1 MVLSVLSVS
10 VGMGL
15 ELGFSMILTIAC
27 IIAFT
32 ILVSKKPIIQIF
44 PDGID
49 IKDFLYPSMIPNDS
63 IKSIK
68 LVYVMPKV
76 TMRSNGYGGAFMWKG
91 FFRIKDYRKRAVLYL
106 ENHYK
111 GPFVEVQTTQDVYFI
126 NCKRPEQT
134 TQLFDEMN
142 STIKLVDELRLVG
155 MKTASQK
162 RSIVIVVAFIA
173 ILLIPSVIIP
183 LLLS

>member
-1 MVLSVLSVS
+1 MIAYVLAVS

-15 ELGFSMILTIAC
+15 ELGFSMILTIAT

-32 ILVSKKPIIQIF
+32 ILVSRKPIIQIF
-44 PDGID
+44 PDGIY

-68 LVYVMPKV
+68 QVYGMPKV

-111 GPFVEVQTTQDVYFI
+111 APFIEIQTTQDLYFI
-126 NCKRPEQT
+126 NCKSPEQT

-142 STIKLVDELRLVG
+142 ATVKLVDESRLVD

-162 RSIVIVVAFIA
+162 RSIVVVVVFIA
-173 ILLIPSVIIP
+173 VLLIPSVIIP

>member
-1 MVLSVLSVS
+1 MISNMLAIS
-10 VGMGL
+10 VGLGL

-44 PDGID
+44 HDGIYV
-49 IKDFLYPSMIPNDS
+49 KDFLYPSMIPNDS

-68 LVYVMPKV
+68 LVYGMPKV

-111 GPFVEVQTTQDVYFI
+111 APFIEVQTTQDVYFI
-126 NCKRPEQT
+126 NCKQAEMTIR
-134 TQLFDEMN
+134 LFDEMN
-142 STIKLVDELRLVG
+142 STIKLVDESRLFDL
-155 MKTASQK
+155 KTASQK
-162 RSIVIVVAFIA
+162 RSIVIVVVFVAV
-173 ILLIPSVIIP
+173 LLIPSVIIP

>member
-1 MVLSVLSVS
+1 MLEIS
-10 VGMGL
+10 VGLGL
-15 ELGFSMILTIAC
+15 ELGFSMILTIAT
-27 IIAFT
+27 IVAFT
-32 ILVSKKPIIQIF
+32 ILVCRKPIIQIF
-44 PDGID
+44 PDGIY

-68 LVYVMPKV
+68 LVYTMPKV

-111 GPFVEVQTTQDVYFI
+111 APFIEIQTTQDLYFI
-126 NCKRPEQT
+126 NCKQPELT
-134 TQLFDEMN
+134 TQLYNEMN
-142 STIKLVDELRLVG
+142 STLKLVDESNLID

-162 RSIVIVVAFIA
+162 RSIVIVVVFI
-173 ILLIPSVIIP
+173 IVLMIPSVIIP
-183 LLLS
+183 LLMS

>member
-1 MVLSVLSVS
+1 MVLSMLAVS

-27 IIAFT
+27 VIAFT
-32 ILVSKKPIIQIF
+32 ILVSKKTIIQVF
-44 PDGID
+44 PDGIYV
-49 IKDFLYPSMIPNDS
+49 KDFLYPSMIPNDS

-68 LVYVMPKV
+68 LVHVMPKV

-111 GPFVEVQTTQDVYFI
+111 APFIEIQTTQDLYFI
-126 NCKRPEQT
+126 NCKSPEQT

-142 STIKLVDELRLVG
+142 ATVKLVDESRLVD

-162 RSIVIVVAFIA
+162 RSIVVVVVFIA
-173 ILLIPSVIIP
+173 VLLIPSVIIP

>member
-1 MVLSVLSVS
+1 MIAYVLAVS

-15 ELGFSMILTIAC
+15 ELGFSMILTIAT

-32 ILVSKKPIIQIF
+32 ILVSRKPIIQIF
-44 PDGID
+44 PDGIY

-68 LVYVMPKV
+68 QVYGMPKV

-111 GPFVEVQTTQDVYFI
+111 APFIEIQTTQDLYFI

-134 TQLFDEMN
+134 AQLFNEMN
-142 STIKLVDELRLVG
+142 STVKLVDELRLVD

-162 RSIVIVVAFIA
+162 RSIVVVVVFVAV
-173 ILLIPSVIIP
+173 LLIPSVIIP

>member
-1 MVLSVLSVS
+1 MVLSMLAVS

-27 IIAFT
+27 VIAFT
-32 ILVSKKPIIQIF
+32 ILVSKKPIIQVF
-44 PDGID
+44 PDGIYV
-49 IKDFLYPSMIPNDS
+49 KDFLYPSMIPNDS

-134 TQLFDEMN
+134 TQLLDEMN
-142 STIKLVDELRLVG
+142 STVKLVDESRLID

>member
-1 MVLSVLSVS
+1 MVLSMLAVS

-27 IIAFT
+27 VIAFT
-32 ILVSKKPIIQIF
+32 ILVSKKPIIQLF
-44 PDGID
+44 PDGIY
-49 IKDFLYPSMIPNDS
+49 IKDFMYPSMIPNDS

-111 GPFVEVQTTQDVYFI
+111 APFIEIQTTQDLYFI
-126 NCKRPEQT
+126 NCKSPEQT

-142 STIKLVDELRLVG
+142 ATVKLVDESRLVD

-162 RSIVIVVAFIA
+162 RSIVVVVVFIA
-173 ILLIPSVIIP
+173 VLLIPSVIIP

>member
-1 MVLSVLSVS
+1 MISNMLEIT
-10 VGMGL
+10 VGAGF
-15 ELGFSMILTIAC
+15 GIWFSMILTIAS

-32 ILVSKKPIIQIF
+32 ILVCRKPIIQIF
-44 PDGID
+44 TDGIF

-68 LVYVMPKV
+68 MVHIMPKV

-111 GPFVEVQTTQDVYFI
+111 APFIEVQTTHDLYFI

-142 STIKLVDELRLVG
+142 STIKLVDESRLIG

>member
-1 MVLSVLSVS
+1 
-10 VGMGL
+10 
-15 ELGFSMILTIAC
+15 MILTIAC

-44 PDGID
+44 PDGIY

-63 IKSIK
+63 IKSVK
-68 LVYVMPKV
+68 LVYGMPKV

-111 GPFVEVQTTQDVYFI
+111 APFIEIQTTQDLYFI
-126 NCKRPEQT
+126 NCKSPEQT

-142 STIKLVDELRLVG
+142 ATVKLVDESILVD

-162 RSIVIVVAFIA
+162 RSIVVVVVFLVV
-173 ILLIPSVIIP
+173 LLIPSVIIP

>member
-27 IIAFT
+27 IIVFT

-44 PDGID
+44 PDGIY

-68 LVYVMPKV
+68 MVHIMPKV

-111 GPFVEVQTTQDVYFI
+111 APFIEVQTTHDLYFI
-126 NCKRPEQT
+126 NCKSPEQT
-134 TQLFDEMN
+134 TQLFEEMN
-142 STIKLVDELRLVG
+142 STVKLVDESRLID

-162 RSIVIVVAFIA
+162 RSIVIVVVFIA
-173 ILLIPSVIIP
+173 VLLIPSVIIP

>member
-1 MVLSVLSVS
+1 MISNMLEIT
-10 VGMGL
+10 VGAGF
-15 ELGFSMILTIAC
+15 GIWFSMALTVAC
-27 IIAFT
+27 IIVFT
-32 ILVSKKPIIQIF
+32 ILVCRKPIIQIF
-44 PDGID
+44 TDVIF

-68 LVYVMPKV
+68 MVHIMPKV

-111 GPFVEVQTTQDVYFI
+111 APFIEVQTTHDLYFI
-126 NCKRPEQT
+126 NCKSPEQT
-134 TQLFDEMN
+134 TQLFEEMN
-142 STIKLVDELRLVG
+142 STVKLVDESRLID

-162 RSIVIVVAFIA
+162 RSIVIVVVFIVV
-173 ILLIPSVIIP
+173 LMIPSLIIP

>member
-1 MVLSVLSVS
+1 MVLSMLAVS

-27 IIAFT
+27 VIAFT
-32 ILVSKKPIIQIF
+32 ILVSKKPIIQVF
-44 PDGID
+44 PDGIYV
-49 IKDFLYPSMIPNDS
+49 KDFLYPSMIPNDS
-63 IKSIK
+63 IRSIK
-68 LVYVMPKV
+68 LVHSMPKV

-111 GPFVEVQTTQDVYFI
+111 APFIEIQTTQDLYFI
-126 NCKRPEQT
+126 NCKSPKQT

-142 STIKLVDELRLVG
+142 ATVKLVDESRLVD

-162 RSIVIVVAFIA
+162 RSIVVVVVFLVV
-173 ILLIPSVIIP
+173 LLIPSVIIP

>member
-1 MVLSVLSVS
+1 
-10 VGMGL
+10 
-15 ELGFSMILTIAC
+15 
-27 IIAFT
+27 
-32 ILVSKKPIIQIF
+32 
-44 PDGID
+44 
-49 IKDFLYPSMIPNDS
+49 
-63 IKSIK
+63 
-68 LVYVMPKV
+68 MPKV

-111 GPFVEVQTTQDVYFI
+111 APFIEVQTTHDLYFI
-126 NCKRPEQT
+126 NCKSPEQT
-134 TQLFDEMN
+134 TQLFEEMN
-142 STIKLVDELRLVG
+142 STVKLVDESRLID

>member
-1 MVLSVLSVS
+1 MLEVS
-10 VGMGL
+10 VGLGL
-15 ELGFSMILTIAC
+15 ELGFSMILTIAT

-32 ILVSKKPIIQIF
+32 ILVCRKPIIQIF
-44 PDGID
+44 PDGIYV
-49 IKDFLYPSMIPNDS
+49 KDFLYPSMIPNDS

-68 LVYVMPKV
+68 LVYTMPKV

-111 GPFVEVQTTQDVYFI
+111 GPFIEIQATQDLYFI

-134 TQLFDEMN
+134 TQLFNEMN
-142 STIKLVDELRLVG
+142 STVKLVDEMRLVDI
-155 MKTASQK
+155 KTASQK
-162 RSIVIVVAFIA
+162 RSIVIVVVFVAV
-173 ILLIPSVIIP
+173 LLIPSVIIP
-183 LLLS
+183 LLMS

>member
-1 MVLSVLSVS
+1 MISNMLEIT
-10 VGMGL
+10 VGAGF
-15 ELGFSMILTIAC
+15 GIWFSMALTVAC
-27 IIAFT
+27 IIVFT
-32 ILVSKKPIIQIF
+32 ILVCRKPIIQLF
-44 PDGID
+44 PDGIY
-49 IKDFLYPSMIPNDS
+49 IKDFMYPSMIPNDS

-142 STIKLVDELRLVG
+142 STIKLVDESRLVD

>member
-15 ELGFSMILTIAC
+15 ELGFSMILTIAS
-27 IIAFT
+27 IVAFT
-32 ILVSKKPIIQIF
+32 ILVCRKPIIQIF
-44 PDGID
+44 HDGIY
-49 IKDFLYPSMIPNDS
+49 IKDFLYPSAIPNDS

-68 LVYVMPKV
+68 MVYGMPKV

-111 GPFVEVQTTQDVYFI
+111 APFIEIQTTQDLYFI
-126 NCKRPEQT
+126 NCKSPEQT

-142 STIKLVDELRLVG
+142 ATVKLVDESILVD

-162 RSIVIVVAFIA
+162 RSIVVVVVFLVV
-173 ILLIPSVIIP
+173 LLIPSVIIP

>member
-1 MVLSVLSVS
+1 MVLSMLAVS

-27 IIAFT
+27 VIAFT
-32 ILVSKKPIIQIF
+32 ILVSKKPIIQVF
-44 PDGID
+44 PDGIYV
-49 IKDFLYPSMIPNDS
+49 KDFLYPSMIPNYS
-63 IKSIK
+63 IKSVK
-68 LVYVMPKV
+68 LVYSMPKV

-111 GPFVEVQTTQDVYFI
+111 APFIEIQTTQDLYFI
-126 NCKRPEQT
+126 NCKSPEQT

-142 STIKLVDELRLVG
+142 ATVKLVDESRLVD

-162 RSIVIVVAFIA
+162 RSIVVVVVFIA
-173 ILLIPSVIIP
+173 VLLIPSVIIP

>member
-1 MVLSVLSVS
+1 MVLSMLAVS

-27 IIAFT
+27 VIAFT
-32 ILVSKKPIIQIF
+32 ILVSKKPIIQVF
-44 PDGID
+44 PDGIY

-68 LVYVMPKV
+68 IVHIMPKV

-111 GPFVEVQTTQDVYFI
+111 GPFIEVQTTQDVYFI
-126 NCKRPEQT
+126 NCKQAERT

-142 STIKLVDELRLVG
+142 ATVKLVDESRLVD

-162 RSIVIVVAFIA
+162 RSIVIFVVFIA
-173 ILLIPSVIIP
+173 VLLIPSVIIP

>member
-1 MVLSVLSVS
+1 MLAISL
-10 VGMGL
+10 GLGL
-15 ELGFSMILTIAC
+15 ELGFSMILTIAT

-32 ILVSKKPIIQIF
+32 ILVSRKPIIQIF
-44 PDGID
+44 PDGIY

-68 LVYVMPKV
+68 QVYGMPKV

-111 GPFVEVQTTQDVYFI
+111 APFIEIQTTQDLYFI

-134 TQLFDEMN
+134 AQLFNEMN
-142 STIKLVDELRLVG
+142 STVKLVDELRLVDI
-155 MKTASQK
+155 KTASQK
-162 RSIVIVVAFIA
+162 RSIVVVVVFVAV
-173 ILLIPSVIIP
+173 LLIPSVIIP
-183 LLLS
+183 LLMS